1 MAYGDHTVWAPQK
14 RWSLMVGYWAV
25 AFVLAWTRGLQAE
38 ILKLNVKI
46 PDHGMYFVSFIGFI
60 PIFIAAYDIS
70 AYAFNRKLSIFSTIV
85 FPLGH
90 INDTLRWYFTFDIGR
105 AITVFVGGKVMDGE
119 MPMWMKF
126 IGGWAAFAI
135 FMMIHR
141 ANFEIS
147 YLPEHRKLFYSF
159 TNATTLEQ
167 QQHFGKKI

>member
-1 MAYGDHTVWAPQK
+1 MD
-14 RWSLMVGYWAV
+14 
-25 AFVLAWTRGLQAE
+25 
-38 ILKLNVKI
+38 IKI

-141 ANFEIS
+141 ANFELS

-159 TNATTLEQ
+159 TNATMLEQ
-167 QQHFGKKI
+167 QHQIVWQKNINPRGIFLLLIFQICLHYRPTQIRSWEFLVYLYGYFK